1 MDRIDIGFVGVAVT
15 LLLLALRTPIG
26 VTLGLVSFVGIW
38 VLTSMNAAWSI
49 VAAIPYNFI
58 TNWNLSA
65 VPTFLFMG
73 FVASEAGLTSGLF
86 ASIRMFFGK
95 VPGGLASS
103 TVLASALF
111 ASASGSSVATAAAFS
126 RIAVPEMLKSKY
138 DPGLATGS
146 VAASGTLGSLIPPSI
161 LMILFGIFADAS
173 VSALFL
179 AGIIPGILSALIYIG
194 MISTRVLLKP
204 SLAPKE
210 DVTYSWEERKAGL
223 AEIWPLPMLIVAVL
237 GGIFFGVFTP
247 TEAGAVGAILALAI
261 AAKRRTLNW
270 DVLRRALVETA
281 KATSTVF
288 IIGLG
293 AAMFVR
299 FLGLSALPNFIA
311 DVLLPVTTN
320 PAILIMMVAVLFVVL
335 GMFVDP
341 LSLMLITL
349 PIVLP
354 LTNALGIDLIW
365 FGIIVIKLLE
375 IGLITPP
382 VGLNVYVMKSSLGD
396 TIPLTVMFKGTG
408 WFLAMDVLTLVVLV
422 AWPGISLWLP
432 GMMR

>member
-1 MDRIDIGFVGVAVT
+1 MDRVEIGFAGVAIT
-15 LLLLALRTPIG
+15 LVLLALRTPIG

-38 VLTSMNAAWSI
+38 ALTSINAAWSI
-49 VAAIPYNFI
+49 LAAIPYNFV

-65 VPTFLFMG
+65 VPTFLLMG
-73 FVASEAGLTSGLF
+73 FIASETGLTKGLF
-86 ASIRMFFGK
+86 ASVRMFFGR

-103 TVLASALF
+103 TVIASALF

-138 DPGLATGS
+138 DAGLATGS

-173 VSALFL
+173 VGALFL
-179 AGIIPGILSALIYIG
+179 AGILPGLLSAFIYIG
-194 MISTRVLLKP
+194 MITVRTMLNP
-204 SLAPKE
+204 DLAPAH
-210 DVTYSWEERKAGL
+210 DQVYSWEEKKAGL
-223 AEIWPLPMLIVAVL
+223 AEIWPLPTLIAVVL

-247 TEAGAVGAILALAI
+247 TEAGAIGAFMALLI
-261 AAKRRTLNW
+261 AAKRRQLNW
-270 DVLRRALVETA
+270 QVLWRALVETA
-281 KATSTVF
+281 KGASTIF

-293 AAMFVR
+293 ATIFVR
-299 FLGLSALPNFIA
+299 FLGLSTLPVYLS
-311 DVLLPVTTN
+311 DLLLPVTTS
-320 PAILIMMVAVLFVVL
+320 PVILIMMVGVLFVIL

-341 LSLMLITL
+341 LSLMLLTL

-382 VGLNVYVMKSSLGD
+382 VGLNVYVMKSSLGSRV
-396 TIPLTVMFKGTG
+396 PLGTMFKGTF
-408 WFLAMDVLTLVVLV
+408 WFLAMDILTLVVLIAV
-422 AWPGISLWLP
+422 PSISLWLP
-432 GMMR
+432 NLMR